1 MVLTPVVRLGLAE
14 AFAILRDRF
23 GQADLPP
30 LEALENEDWGRD
42 YLLSRFLDIAPA
54 DLADAGLTVSADGDT
69 ATD

>member
-1 MVLTPVVRLGLAE
+1 MALAPIVRLSLAE

-42 YLLSRFLDIAPA
+42 YLLSRFLDIPPA

-69 ATD
+69 AVD